1 MTNMAG
7 EQRGAASEG
16 GRARKKRHVMRESA
30 DAAEETDGARCERQR
45 TNNNRGSADSQHGHV
60 QTVTSEAVPPAGEES
75 KGYALCGT
83 ASMHRAHSWECLCRR
98 AVPVC
103 GCERQKGG
111 SLASE
116 HRTRA

>member
-45 TNNNRGSADSQHGHV
+45 TNNNRGRADSQHGHV
-60 QTVTSEAVPPAGEES
+60 QTAAKQCRQLGKKG
-75 KGYALCGT
+75 KGY
-83 ASMHRAHSWECLCRR
+83 
-98 AVPVC
+98 VC
-103 GCERQKGG
+103 GNSIDAPCAQLGVLVQACSARVWVRATEGRC
-111 SLASE
+111 LASVR
-116 HRTRA
+116 RTRA

>member
-60 QTVTSEAVPPAGEES
+60 QTVAEQCRQLGKKV
-75 KGYALCGT
+75 KGYVLCGNGID
-83 ASMHRAHSWECLCRR
+83 AACAQLGVLVQACSARAWVRATEGRR
-98 AVPVC
+98 
-103 GCERQKGG
+103 
-111 SLASE
+111 LASVR
-116 HRTRA
+116 RTRA